1 MDEQTT
7 SVNPVNPASNP
18 IYGQSQEKNAKWLW
32 LLIILIIIGALVFAF
47 FRGIGPF
54 AKISPFAKGEI
65 ASPTPQVFASPTLSS
80 SPPASTSS
88 EVDRAKP
95 AVRVLNGTTTSGPAA
110 SVKDMLE
117 SLGWRVTNIGN
128 ADTSEYE
135 QTEVLLKD
143 DFASYQ
149 ETLVGDLS
157 DKYSV
162 KVSSETLLATDSAD
176 IEVIVGRK

>member
-1 MDEQTT
+1 
-7 SVNPVNPASNP
+7 
-18 IYGQSQEKNAKWLW
+18 
-32 LLIILIIIGALVFAF
+32 
-47 FRGIGPF
+47 
-54 AKISPFAKGEI
+54 
-65 ASPTPQVFASPTLSS
+65 
-80 SPPASTSS
+80 
-88 EVDRAKP
+88 
-95 AVRVLNGTTTSGPAA
+95 
-110 SVKDMLE
+110 MLE